1 MPSFMTIDRRTMLAG
16 MAGALA
22 AGIAPGTLRR
32 AIAAEG
38 EFKIGLLIPLSGPAA
53 LFGPSN
59 QGCAELAAD
68 EANAAGGVLGRK
80 IKLIP
85 TDAGAAPA
93 EVAKSVVR
101 LMLEEKVDL
110 VIGSHDSAVRQAVE
124 ATVKGKVP
132 YIYTPVYEG
141 GDCTANL
148 YCLGET
154 PPQQIKPSIEFMMK
168 EKGAKSFYLIGN
180 DYVWARNSNEAAKS
194 YIAAGGGT
202 IAGEEY
208 VPLGAPNRFEEI
220 VTRIKGAKPDVVL
233 ITVIGADN
241 VNFNRA
247 FASFGLDKDITRLA
261 FLLEEN
267 TLQGIGAESS
277 GNLYSCM
284 AYFANVGS
292 EANQKFKA
300 AMKAKFGDKVPQLST
315 LGADAYAGVHCAK
328 ALVDKAGST
337 EAAAVA
343 AASQGLTFATAGGTA
358 TMTGRHVDKDM
369 YLAMCKGAEFEVVKT
384 FEKVAS
390 GQSCPV

>member
-1 MPSFMTIDRRTMLAG
+1 MPPFMIIDRRTMLAG
-16 MAGALA
+16 TAGALA
-22 AGIAPGTLRR
+22 AGIVPGALRR
-32 AIAAEG
+32 AVAADG

-68 EANAAGGVLGRK
+68 EVNAAGGVLGRK

-124 ATVKGKVP
+124 ATVKGK
-132 YIYTPVYEG
+132 
-141 GDCTANL
+141 
-148 YCLGET
+148 
-154 PPQQIKPSIEFMMK
+154 
-168 EKGAKSFYLIGN
+168 GAKSFYLIGN

-194 YIAAGGGT
+194 YISAGGGT

-343 AASQGLTFATAGGTA
+343 AASQGLSFATAGGTA

-369 YLAMCKGAEFEVVKT
+369 YLALCKATEFEVVKT
-384 FEKVAS
+384 FEKIAS

>member
-1 MPSFMTIDRRTMLAG
+1 MTYSIAVNRRTVLAG
-16 MAGALA
+16 LAGALA
-22 AGIAPGTLRR
+22 VGTASGLCP
-32 AIAAEG
+32 AFAEEG

-59 QGCAELAAD
+59 QGSAELAAD
-68 EANAAGGVLGRK
+68 EVNAAGGILGRK
-80 IKLIP
+80 VKLIP

-101 LMLEEKVDL
+101 LLLEEKVDL
-110 VIGSHDSAVRQAVE
+110 IIGSHDSAVRQAVE
-124 ATVKGKVP
+124 ATIKGRVP

-141 GDCTANL
+141 GDCTLNL

-154 PPQQIKPSIEFMMK
+154 PPQQIKPSIEYLMK
-168 EKGAKSFYLIGN
+168 EKGAKTFYMIGN
-180 DYVWARNSNEAAKS
+180 DYVWARNSNEAAKG
-194 YIAAGGGT
+194 YVTAGGGT

-241 VNFNRA
+241 VNFNRT
-247 FASFGLDKDITRLA
+247 FASFGLDKEITRLA

-267 TLQGIGAESS
+267 TLAGIGAESS
-277 GNLYSCM
+277 GDLYSCM
-284 AYFANVGS
+284 AYFANVPS
-292 EANQKFKA
+292 DANVKFKA

-315 LGADAYAGVHCAK
+315 LGADTYAGVHCAK

-337 EAAAVA
+337 DAAAVA
-343 AASQGLTFATAGGTA
+343 AASEGATFPTAGGTA
-358 TMTGRHVDKDM
+358 TMTSHHVDKDM
-369 YLAMCKGAEFEVVKT
+369 YLALCKGAEFEVVQT
-384 FEKVAS
+384 FQKVPS
-390 GQSCPV
+390 GQSCSA